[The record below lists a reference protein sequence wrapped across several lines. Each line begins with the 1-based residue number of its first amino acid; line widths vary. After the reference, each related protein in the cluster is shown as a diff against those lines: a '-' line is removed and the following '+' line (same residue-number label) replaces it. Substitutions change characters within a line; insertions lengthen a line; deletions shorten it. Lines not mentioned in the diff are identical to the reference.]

1 MDTEDAAPGGGYI
14 ICSSNTI
21 HPGVRPENFLAMVK
35 AAKKHGEYQTAKT

>member
-1 MDTEDAAPGGGYI
+1 VDTEDAEPGDGYI

-21 HPGVRPENFLAMVK
+21 PENFLAMVK